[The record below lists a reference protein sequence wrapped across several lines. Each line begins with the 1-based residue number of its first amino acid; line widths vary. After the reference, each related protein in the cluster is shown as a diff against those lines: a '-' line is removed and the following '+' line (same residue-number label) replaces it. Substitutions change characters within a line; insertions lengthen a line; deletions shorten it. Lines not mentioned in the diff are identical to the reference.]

1 MIGIAANDVFICLF
15 ITSCA
20 CAAFVDDD
28 LIDIGIAAIVQG
40 NAVARVVIDI
50 INRRAIDHSI
60 ILTMIVIDIGARDLA
75 GHSLVFRPFNA
86 FIVCAVAAMGAW
98 FRRSRH
104 RVGRDA
110 GTAVRHDAFAALVC
124 PQIMRTTADLNRFI
138 RR

>member
-50 INRRAIDHSI
+50 IHRRAIDEPV
-60 ILTMIVIDIGARDLA
+60 ILAMVMIDVGA
-75 GHSLVFRPFNA
+75 
-86 FIVCAVAAMGAW
+86 
-98 FRRSRH
+98 
-104 RVGRDA
+104 
-110 GTAVRHDAFAALVC
+110 
-124 PQIMRTTADLNRFI
+124 
-138 RR
+138 